1 MRAWEWVRTRVLGLD
16 PRPAYQFDSA
26 PRPIDQ
32 QFLELRGRG
41 ASVSRAEAL
50 TVPAVLKARN
60 RFCSLATLP
69 LVEIDP
75 ANHKVDNPL
84 LRQIDPNVP
93 NVVTMAQTIEDL
105 LFDAV
110 AWWEVT
116 ARTFDGYPSSARR
129 WDPSIVSI
137 DPPAGHSP
145 LPSGVDPRDSTGV
158 WIDGR
163 FVPARHVIRFDS
175 PNPALRVAGARAI
188 RKALKYD
195 RAAVMYADN
204 PQPLDYFSP
213 ADGADPISDDDAREN
228 ISEWRAARKAGG
240 TGWVPASMKYNAVTS
255 PTAADMQLVELLT
268 QCSLEIA
275 NACGLDPEVLGVS
288 TTSRTYA
295 NAQDWRR
302 DRINDVYAPYMGA
315 ITDRLSMGDVT
326 RRGYRTRFE
335 LDEYMRANPTERWA
349 VYAVGL
355 TNKVIDPEEVRAA
368 EGLPPGAPKP
378 AAAPAPAPAPAP
390 ADDPAAGGDELARRR
405 AAHGFAETP
414 ARRSFEFT
422 RGSFSV
428 DGATRTISGV
438 AVPYNEIATKYGLR
452 FRFKRGAIE
461 FSDTARVKMLRD
473 HDFTRPIGVATAIND
488 RDGGLE
494 AAFRIGAGADRD
506 AVLQD
511 AIDGIVDGLSVGV
524 DFDDRPEAGDVV
536 PDPDNDGV
544 LLIQRATLREVSLT
558 AMPAFDSARV
568 TRVAANQGG
577 TMHTCASCGAQLVP
591 GQAHT
596 CATAPVPA
604 ATPAPAPAA
613 PAVAHLP
620 TAALT
625 HDQMTAAFNAMVT
638 ALGHSPVPLNQAP
651 LAPIGAAP
659 AVALPAGPSV
669 VDPTGRAGLAF
680 VREPQPYRFDRRGNL
695 VGGSHHFGVDVISAL
710 KDGDTAAYGRVLEFV
725 RAQFDVITTDVNEL
739 NPTPTRADMYVD
751 QREYQY
757 PVWNAIAKGTLTDIT
772 PFIFPKFSSSSGL
785 VGAHTEGTE
794 PSSGTLVTTSQTVTP
809 AAISGKAKISREVW
823 DQGGNPQVSNLIW
836 TQMLRG
842 WYEALEAAAVAV
854 LDAATPTAI
863 ALTAGGGTDGQTLAA
878 ELTAALAALHFVRGG
893 FSMDKGF
900 TQIDLYKALIAAKD
914 GDKRPLFPALGA
926 TNANG
931 TVSNRFGAVDVNGV
945 LFLPAWALAATG
957 SVVASSYLFDSDV
970 VHGWASTPQRL
981 TIDQTEVANVYIG
994 LWGYRATAIS
1004 DVTGVREITY
1014 DPVA

>member
-1 MRAWEWVRTRVLGLD
+1 MDNVLV
-16 PRPAYQFDSA
+16 FFFFFS
-26 PRPIDQ
+26 
-32 QFLELRGRG
+32 
-41 ASVSRAEAL
+41 SR
-50 TVPAVLKARN
+50 
-60 RFCSLATLP
+60 
-69 LVEIDP
+69 
-75 ANHKVDNPL
+75 
-84 LRQIDPNVP
+84 
-93 NVVTMAQTIEDL
+93 
-105 LFDAV
+105 
-110 AWWEVT
+110 
-116 ARTFDGYPSSARR
+116 RR
-129 WDPSIVSI
+129 
-137 DPPAGHSP
+137 H
-145 LPSGVDPRDSTGV
+145 T
-158 WIDGR
+158 
-163 FVPARHVIRFDS
+163 RFDCDWS
-175 PNPALRVAGARAI
+175 
-188 RKALKYD
+188 
-195 RAAVMYADN
+195 
-204 PQPLDYFSP
+204 
-213 ADGADPISDDDAREN
+213 SD
-228 ISEWRAARKAGG
+228 
-240 TGWVPASMKYNAVTS
+240 V
-255 PTAADMQLVELLT
+255 
-268 QCSLEIA
+268 CSSI
-275 NACGLDPEVLGVS
+275 
-288 TTSRTYA
+288 
-295 NAQDWRR
+295 W
-302 DRINDVYAPYMGA
+302 
-315 ITDRLSMGDVT
+315 
-326 RRGYRTRFE
+326 
-335 LDEYMRANPTERWA
+335 
-349 VYAVGL
+349 
-355 TNKVIDPEEVRAA
+355 
-368 EGLPPGAPKP
+368 
-378 AAAPAPAPAPAP
+378 
-390 ADDPAAGGDELARRR
+390 
-405 AAHGFAETP
+405 
-414 ARRSFEFT
+414 
-422 RGSFSV
+422 
-428 DGATRTISGV
+428 
-438 AVPYNEIATKYGLR
+438 